1 VVKRYSDGRLVTIE
15 PGREGRE
22 IVSGGNLVIPPFGT
36 NQRKYK
42 GVLGTHRLQMGDGY
56 GIHGTDQPE
65 SIGRSVSHGCVRL
78 RNEDI
83 AKLYEMVEVGTPVY
97 IY

>member
-1 VVKRYSDGRLVTIE
+1 M
-15 PGREGRE
+15 
-22 IVSGGNLVIPPFGT
+22 IPPFGT

-42 GVLGTHRLQMGDGY
+42 GVLGTHRLDLGDGY
-56 GIHGTDQPE
+56 GIHGTDNPA
-65 SIGRSVSHGCVRL
+65 SIGHSVSHGCVRL

-83 AKLYEMVEVGTPVY
+83 DALYPMVEIGTPVY